1 MATKK
6 YLTKYARGSRQLP
19 SVDGGLRAMQIQ
31 GDRQTKA
38 LANLRDQQRQADQ
51 SYITGIDRAAKL
63 EEENRKLVRKV
74 EVEIPEKL
82 RADALKRN
90 NDREQQDFKR
100 RIDEQKKLLD
110 VWGALSPT
118 LARSVGNAI
127 GSATKYFE
135 TEAGIA
141 EYERR
146 LKDGTIG
153 SISKVHQKIK
163 SDVDFRADANQRF
176 NAIQNYFKTGNM
188 DDKQVYDYLSGIDK
202 LHNPVSKEMFVLDHF
217 KQFDGYERDFRTFL
231 DQNNIPVNKKTV
243 VGLYQFRVHELMK
256 QYGINPDSETG
267 LKLQNFYRQKGFAAE
282 HQITLGED
290 YQKTSEVINGF
301 NDKVTAI
308 SLSTDKFSTDPK
320 IKESNYNRKNAL
332 FIDAITATNARPIQN
347 NDGSYSTPIVP
358 NIRANIV
365 GWAKSEMPNYGNFDH
380 FLEQVMGVTAEHKD
394 GYMIPGADKDTPKNR
409 ILAKFPFLRQEL
421 NEEFNK
427 AFDKNK
433 QAEEKAI
440 KVKQQAVAAEYQ
452 TKMDNGFYKEN
463 PDLFWEHYELINK
476 NPYARQVFAGSLGFK
491 SEYIDE
497 GLLNSAMMRA
507 YRNGD
512 TRLVYHAWAGLSTDK
527 AQALTAGDVA
537 NRPQSINTIYKD
549 LSDLGAALGQPFE
562 RIDTFVLTDA
572 KAIVD
577 EVEKQG
583 ALDKREGSSASNLD
597 QYVRSDI
604 LARYSAD
611 TEGTAL
617 QRYNRAK
624 NEVKKEFG
632 YVNGVLPSFGE
643 GQIRG
648 SGRYQQRL
656 GKSGVTN
663 KVIFTK
669 FAGEDFGV
677 WTSFEIDAELSNTT
691 GTERLGVLQKIV
703 MDDIM
708 STSKEFP
715 PTISDMD
722 VYNLIKKKTPTNRLL
737 KHLIDNLDGVN
748 IDDFTNGIKNQIS
761 PKLNKKAKTATM
773 VRQWGGERWCLENIS
788 ELSAPAIKSLSNNSA
803 ALQMCVEAIENNFDM
818 PAWEFL
824 LNAKNRERLQN

>member
-1 MATKK
+1 
-6 YLTKYARGSRQLP
+6 
-19 SVDGGLRAMQIQ
+19 
-31 GDRQTKA
+31 
-38 LANLRDQQRQADQ
+38 
-51 SYITGIDRAAKL
+51 
-63 EEENRKLVRKV
+63 
-74 EVEIPEKL
+74 
-82 RADALKRN
+82 
-90 NDREQQDFKR
+90 
-100 RIDEQKKLLD
+100 
-110 VWGALSPT
+110 
-118 LARSVGNAI
+118 
-127 GSATKYFE
+127 
-135 TEAGIA
+135 
-141 EYERR
+141 
-146 LKDGTIG
+146 
-153 SISKVHQKIK
+153 
-163 SDVDFRADANQRF
+163 
-176 NAIQNYFKTGNM
+176 
-188 DDKQVYDYLSGIDK
+188 
-202 LHNPVSKEMFVLDHF
+202 
-217 KQFDGYERDFRTFL
+217 
-231 DQNNIPVNKKTV
+231 
-243 VGLYQFRVHELMK
+243 
-256 QYGINPDSETG
+256 
-267 LKLQNFYRQKGFAAE
+267 
-282 HQITLGED
+282 
-290 YQKTSEVINGF
+290 
-301 NDKVTAI
+301 
-308 SLSTDKFSTDPK
+308 
-320 IKESNYNRKNAL
+320 
-332 FIDAITATNARPIQN
+332 
-347 NDGSYSTPIVP
+347 
-358 NIRANIV
+358 
-365 GWAKSEMPNYGNFDH
+365 
-380 FLEQVMGVTAEHKD
+380 
-394 GYMIPGADKDTPKNR
+394 
-409 ILAKFPFLRQEL
+409 
-421 NEEFNK
+421 
-427 AFDKNK
+427 
-433 QAEEKAI
+433 
-440 KVKQQAVAAEYQ
+440 
-452 TKMDNGFYKEN
+452 MDNGFYKEN

-669 FAGEDFGV
+669 FDGEDFGV